1 MSALDVGTVEVPES
15 EDVLAVT
22 EDVWMALLGDDGTL
36 LPRAVPPG
44 SPFDATAW
52 SAATTIS
59 GGWQG
64 VVTVELDEVLAR
76 RLTTRM
82 LALPADEEASD
93 SDVADAVGELVN
105 MVGGNVKSLMPGPS
119 VLSLPAVAA
128 GRAAFSSDSTLA
140 CRLDLVWQDAP
151 VRVSVHVPQEGP
163 R

>member
-1 MSALDVGTVEVPES
+1 MTAVDAPAVE
-15 EDVLAVT
+15 DLLAVT
-22 EDVWMALLGDDGTL
+22 EDVWLALVGDDDPL

-44 SPFDATAW
+44 SPFDAAAW
-52 SAATTIS
+52 SSVTTIS

-64 VVTVELDEVLAR
+64 AVTVELDEALAR
-76 RLTTRM
+76 RLTTQM
-82 LALPADEEASD
+82 LDLPADEAPSD

-128 GRAAFSSDSTLA
+128 GRAAFASDTALA
-140 CRLDLVWQDAP
+140 CRLDLVWRDAP
-151 VRVSVHVPQEGP
+151 LRISVHIPQEGP

>member
-1 MSALDVGTVEVPES
+1 MSAVVPEVEVPAS

-22 EDVWMALLGDDGTL
+22 EDVWMALLGDDAPL
-36 LPRAVPPG
+36 LPRTVAPG
-44 SPFDATAW
+44 APFDVAAW

-64 VVTVELDEVLAR
+64 VVTVELDEALAR
-76 RLTTRM
+76 RLTMRM
-82 LALPADEEASD
+82 LALPADEQASD

-128 GRAAFSSDSTLA
+128 GRAAFSSDSALA
-140 CRLDLVWQDAP
+140 CRVDLVWQDAP

>member
-1 MSALDVGTVEVPES
+1 MTVVVSARVPET
-15 EDVLAVT
+15 EDVLAIT
-22 EDVWMALLGDDGTL
+22 EDVWTALLGDDATL
-36 LPRAVPPG
+36 VPRDVPPR
-44 SPFDATAW
+44 SSFDADAW

-64 VVTVELDEVLAR
+64 VVTIELGEAAAR

-82 LALPADEEASD
+82 LALAADGEATD

-105 MVGGNVKSLMPGPS
+105 MVGGNVKGLLPGPS
-119 VLSLPAVAA
+119 TLSLPAVAA
-128 GRAAFSSDSTLA
+128 GRAAFSRDTVLA
-140 CRLDLVWQDAP
+140 CRVDLAWQDGP